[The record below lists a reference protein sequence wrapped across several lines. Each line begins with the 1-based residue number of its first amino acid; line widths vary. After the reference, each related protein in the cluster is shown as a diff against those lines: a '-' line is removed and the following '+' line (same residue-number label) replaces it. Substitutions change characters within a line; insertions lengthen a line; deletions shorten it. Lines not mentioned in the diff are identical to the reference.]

1 MKDEFIIYIEEDK
14 LNFSKS
20 FKARLSKQLQK
31 QLELSLDSENIFK
44 KHFFAL
50 FINAENLDIKQKDD
64 YAYLKIEIL
73 SPDSMARLLTI
84 GWRSDSIPDKLR
96 IHSDLTEN
104 DEIQF
109 FYFNDLPIEE
119 LKRYLVKKQK
129 VKNIS
134 KTDFEFRINYENF
147 PDLIMKIGTKQPLES
162 ENLIAINKFIE
173 KNRKRHF
180 PNSYVSDFVEGNV
193 MFNFQVDCS
202 GYKETDMGNVEKFF
216 NKIAK
221 QISKLELTQKIEYII
236 IE

>member
-1 MKDEFIIYIEEDK
+1 MKDEFIIYIDEDK

-31 QLELSLDSENIFK
+31 QLELRLDSENIFK

-50 FINAENLDIKQKDD
+50 YINAENLDIKQKDD

-109 FYFNDLPIEE
+109 FYFNDFPIEE
-119 LKRYLVKKQK
+119 LKRYLIKKQK

-162 ENLIAINKFIE
+162 ENVFTIYKCIE
-173 KNRKRHF
+173 KNRRMHF
-180 PNSYVSDFVEGNV
+180 PNSFVSDFIDGNV
-193 MFNFQVDCS
+193 TFDFHLVCS
-202 GYKETDMGNVEKFF
+202 DVEAPDLENIEKFF

-221 QISKLELTQKIEYII
+221 QISKLELAQKIEYII
-236 IE
+236 VE

>member
-44 KHFFAL
+44 KYFFAL

-119 LKRYLVKKQK
+119 LKRYLDKKQK
-129 VKNIS
+129 AKNIS

-162 ENLIAINKFIE
+162 ENVIAINKFIE

-180 PNSYVSDFVEGNV
+180 PNSSVSDFVDDNV
-193 MFNFQVDCS
+193 MFNFHVDCS
-202 GYKETDMGNVEKFF
+202 DYKETDLGNVEKFF